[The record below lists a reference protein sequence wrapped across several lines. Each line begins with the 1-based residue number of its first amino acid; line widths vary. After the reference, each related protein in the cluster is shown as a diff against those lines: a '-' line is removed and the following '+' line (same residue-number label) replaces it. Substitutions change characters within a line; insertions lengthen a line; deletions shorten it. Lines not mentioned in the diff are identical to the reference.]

1 MRLPELDQVAMF
13 KAKLASFL
21 PNMAKVTSSQTRM
34 FPGFS
39 GNMAIS
45 LSQAAQCLG
54 TQVTLW
60 GGGYGRACA
69 DSQRTSAPCAWALKS
84 RSWSPVGTAQDRP
97 RRQPRPPLWGG
108 GVF

>member
-54 TQVTLW
+54 TQVANAALERR
-60 GGGYGRACA
+60 GFLRDAGPKARA
-69 DSQRTSAPCAWALKS
+69 RGP
-84 RSWSPVGTAQDRP
+84 
-97 RRQPRPPLWGG
+97 
-108 GVF
+108 

>member
-54 TQVTLW
+54 TQVAHAAL
-60 GGGYGRACA
+60 GRRNGVKNA
-69 DSQRTSAPCAWALKS
+69 SLQPALVAFGDGEIS
-84 RSWSPVGTAQDRP
+84 
-97 RRQPRPPLWGG
+97 
-108 GVF
+108 

>member
-1 MRLPELDQVAMF
+1 MLPVDYLLKKFLPRIEFDSYEDF

-54 TQVTLW
+54 TQVTNAAL
-60 GGGYGRACA
+60 GRRGFLRDAGLNA
-69 DSQRTSAPCAWALKS
+69 RA
-84 RSWSPVGTAQDRP
+84 RV
-97 RRQPRPPLWGG
+97 
-108 GVF
+108 

>member
-1 MRLPELDQVAMF
+1 MAMLPKKLGFMRLPELDQVAMF

-45 LSQAAQCLG
+45 LSQALG
-54 TQVTLW
+54 
-60 GGGYGRACA
+60 
-69 DSQRTSAPCAWALKS
+69 QRLLCCPKRGTYVPPFLK
-84 RSWSPVGTAQDRP
+84 
-97 RRQPRPPLWGG
+97 
-108 GVF
+108 

>member
-1 MRLPELDQVAMF
+1 MLPKNLGFVRLPELDQVAMF

-54 TQVTLW
+54 TQVTNAAL
-60 GGGYGRACA
+60 GRRGLRRASSFYA
-69 DSQRTSAPCAWALKS
+69 RAW
-84 RSWSPVGTAQDRP
+84 VGWR
-97 RRQPRPPLWGG
+97 
-108 GVF
+108 

>member
-39 GNMAIS
+39 GNYAILIS
-45 LSQAAQCLG
+45 PALG
-54 TQVTLW
+54 QRVLW
-60 GGGYGRACA
+60 HPKRGTSVPLFLKYGKAVA
-69 DSQRTSAPCAWALKS
+69 
-84 RSWSPVGTAQDRP
+84 SPP
-97 RRQPRPPLWGG
+97 HPW
-108 GVF
+108 

>member
-39 GNMAIS
+39 GNYAILIS
-45 LSQAAQCLG
+45 SALGQRTAAQCLG
-54 TQVTLW
+54 SQV
-60 GGGYGRACA
+60 ANA
-69 DSQRTSAPCAWALKS
+69 AK
-84 RSWSPVGTAQDRP
+84 
-97 RRQPRPPLWGG
+97 GG

>member
-54 TQVTLW
+54 TQ
-60 GGGYGRACA
+60 
-69 DSQRTSAPCAWALKS
+69 SHE
-84 RSWSPVGTAQDRP
+84 
-97 RRQPRPPLWGG
+97 RRFGAAE
-108 GVF
+108 FAANS